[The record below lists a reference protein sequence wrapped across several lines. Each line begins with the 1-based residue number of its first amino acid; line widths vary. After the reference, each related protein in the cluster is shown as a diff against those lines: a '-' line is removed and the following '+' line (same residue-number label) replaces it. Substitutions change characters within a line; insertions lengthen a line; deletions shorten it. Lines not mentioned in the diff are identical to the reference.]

1 MNTASIEVTDA
12 TQEEQ
17 LISRILASSHFAK
30 APLLSAFLS
39 YVCHR
44 TLRDGA
50 FRISEQEV
58 GVHVFGREQ
67 GYDSR
72 EDNIVRNYAR
82 QLRKRLDEYYATDG
96 HAETLRVAIPK
107 GGYIPLFA
115 PHSLA
120 VLDEEPDR
128 HYVANENA
136 IPFSDLSAEERSR
149 RSIFTTVTI
158 AVVITAVVA
167 TAILVFFAQ
176 RRKPV
181 AESVSTLHPLWE
193 QLFVPARD
201 TLIVPADTSF
211 VTLQDMKARR
221 FTLAEYAS
229 WSSVE
234 QPEHD
239 FVSDLKTRKYT
250 SVIDMEIVSKL
261 ARLPEVLPDRFTIR
275 AARSL
280 TIEDLK
286 DKNLIFLGSIY
297 SIPWIEIF
305 QNSLNFEF
313 DYKPG
318 EGKFWIRNRNPAPG
332 EAPTYTDNWKG
343 LSEKAYAV
351 IAYIPNLNRT
361 GHVLLVQGLDGAG
374 TEAAENLL
382 FRGKGMNTIL
392 DKARRADGSLGNFEA
407 LIESTSLDSHSTGI
421 RVVAVRIPN

>member
-50 FRISEQEV
+50 FRITEQEV

-96 HAETLRVAIPK
+96 LTEALRVAIPK

-115 PHSLA
+115 PHSVAAL
-120 VLDEEPDR
+120 EEESDR
-128 HYVANENA
+128 HHVANENA
-136 IPFSDLSAEERSR
+136 IPFSYTTLREQGRKST
-149 RSIFTTVTI
+149 FTTI
-158 AVVITAVVA
+158 AIVAAIAAVVA
-167 TAILVFFAQ
+167 TAILLFFAQ
-176 RRKPV
+176 RKKP
-181 AESVSTLHPLWE
+181 APASASTLHPLWE
-193 QLFVPARD
+193 QLFVPGRD

-250 SVIDMEIVSKL
+250 SVIDMEIASKL
-261 ARLPEVLPDRFTIR
+261 ARLPEVLPDRFAIR

-305 QNSLNFEF
+305 QSSLNFEF
-313 DYKPG
+313 NYKPG
-318 EGKFWIRNRNPAPG
+318 EGKFWIRNRKPAPG
-332 EAPTYTDNWKG
+332 EAATYTDNWKG

-361 GHVLLVQGLDGAG
+361 GHVLLIQGLDGAG

-382 FRGKGMNTIL
+382 FRGKGMSTIL
-392 DKARRADGSLGNFEA
+392 DQARRSDGSLGSFEA
-407 LIESTSLDSHSTGI
+407 LIESTSLDSHSTGS
-421 RVVAVRIPN
+421 RVISVRIPN